1 MITLSMIVKNEEKFL
16 SDCLASVKSV
26 VDEIVIVDTGSA
38 DNTKKIAEEFGA
50 KIFDFKWTNDFS
62 SARNFALK
70 NSTGDWILYLD
81 ADERLNP
88 DSKELLLKLAAGSK
102 KKAYSCIVNS
112 IDEIKNRPSRMD
124 YVRFFPR
131 HPSVKFEGAV
141 HEQIIPSLLKSSHE
155 LVRSE
160 IEIIHLGYNI
170 SAEELKLKAKR
181 NLDLLMNDYKRKK
194 NSYTAFQI
202 AQSYSLM
209 GDEANAVYYFKIAL
223 QDYQLLNAYKSV
235 SYRYLAAYELQKMKW
250 DEALKLI
257 NKSLDA
263 DSNQPLSY
271 LVLSQVYQGI
281 KDFKDAELNCRKALE
296 VSRKLKSSSLA
307 SDMVIMIDEGSIL
320 YKGLNICLISG
331 DREAF
336 NFYYSELKLTG
347 NNINV
352 ELEFYNKLV
361 NDDYI
366 EGSKLS
372 LYLRTIKA
380 DSQIELVL
388 GLLKNYKPNNQMIL
402 EAMHKKF
409 SDSILILNSLAAKYE
424 SMNEYSRAEQLL
436 KKSITIE
443 PNNPAPY
450 FFLISLYLKVNNI
463 TEAFRIITEIENQ
476 LNFNPVITARVKV
489 IKEKINNFLNSQ
501 H

>member
-1 MITLSMIVKNEEKFL
+1 MITLSMIVKDEEKFL
-16 SDCLASVKSV
+16 SDCLASVRNV
-26 VDEIVIVDTGSA
+26 VDEMVIVDTGSA
-38 DNTKKIAEEFGA
+38 DSTKKIAEEFGA
-50 KIFDFKWTNDFS
+50 KTFDFKWTNNFS
-62 SARNFALK
+62 AARNFALK

-81 ADERLNP
+81 ADERLNSG
-88 DSKELLLKLAAGSK
+88 SKELLLKLAAGSK

-131 HPSVKFEGAV
+131 HPLVKFEGAV

-271 LVLSQVYQGI
+271 LVLSQVYQGL
-281 KDFKDAELNCRKALE
+281 KDFKEAELSCRKALE
-296 VSRKLKSSSLA
+296 INRKLTSSNLA
-307 SDMVIMIDEGSIL
+307 TDMVIMVDEESIL

-336 NFYYSELKLTG
+336 NFYYSELKLSA
-347 NNINV
+347 NKIND
-352 ELEFYNKLV
+352 EIEFYNRLI
-361 NDDYI
+361 NDNQIQHD
-366 EGSKLS
+366 KLS
-372 LYLRTIKA
+372 LYLNTIKV

-388 GLLKNYKPNNQMIL
+388 GLLKHYKQNKLIIMD
-402 EAMHKKF
+402 AMHKKF
-409 SDSILILNSLAAKYE
+409 SNNIRILNSLAAGYE
-424 SMNEYSRAEQLL
+424 SINERTKAEQLL

-476 LNFNPVITARVKV
+476 FNFNPAITARVKV
-489 IKEKINNFLNSQ
+489 IKEEINNFLNSQ